1 MHDNAIRGVEADGGA
16 IGEDKTKTREEEVPR
31 EGNRAECDDEGR
43 CGQSGEGDKEGPR
56 RHPPTRHGE
65 VLGGHAGEMVEVEPV
80 LDQTNLFLFRT
91 GIKIDIKIDFN
102 DRYVGQMVQVLFI
115 FLIDAFTIHI
125 SGTGIEIDIQ
135 LYVSIKMKENES
147 KSKQN

>member
-1 MHDNAIRGVEADGGA
+1 MLENKLWTDIFSYIKFDFFYIYTLQIRKKRRRKNKIHTNNGLMHDNAIRGVEADGGA

-80 LDQTNLFLFRT
+80 
-91 GIKIDIKIDFN
+91 ID
-102 DRYVGQMVQVLFI
+102 
-115 FLIDAFTIHI
+115 
-125 SGTGIEIDIQ
+125 
-135 LYVSIKMKENES
+135 
-147 KSKQN
+147 